1 MKNTWL
7 YRGWLLSLVIALGV
21 GGILALSIWNKLDE
35 IQTARQDQRGWAYSQ
50 LEVEYLKL
58 NDALHRV
65 IFGETNDLAPL
76 RARFDVFYSR
86 VKLAETMHI
95 NANDEIDGISR
106 LLKML
111 ESYFPA
117 IDGSDEELRA
127 ALVPLANSLD
137 EMSNVPREVAIAS
150 IAIHAQRSET
160 QRAQVS
166 LYIKTLI
173 YVVILVAFFLLSAI
187 YVLSK
192 RSRSL
197 RIATQRATENEARLD
212 TMLRASLDAVLMI
225 DDFGTIVDLNGS
237 AEKIFARPREEL
249 LGSSMPDTLVP
260 HRFRALFES
269 YLEKF
274 RTTGVS
280 SIADKGPVEFPMLD
294 ANGHEFPAE
303 IVASLV
309 RTQERNLFV
318 AYFRDITE
326 RKEKEEELLRMR
338 DEALSAYREKSRF
351 FAMMSH
357 EMRTP
362 LNGVIAALEL
372 LDGSELTP
380 DQRKYLAAAMSSGD
394 VLMGHINDVLAI
406 ERSESEEGLLI
417 APVDLA
423 AMTATMVGAMQPFA
437 DSAQVRIHLD
447 QNDLSDDLVL
457 TDPRALQQIIAN
469 LLSNAIKFSPGGDV
483 TLRAQFAPSELP
495 ASHPGDRML
504 RLQVIDTGTGISE
517 GDRERIFEDFVSLD
531 SRYERRTGGTGLGLG
546 IVKRMVAR
554 LHGTIT
560 CDSELGKGTT
570 FTVRIPVRGTTE
582 ADPSTQRALPE
593 ATDQR
598 GMDLLVVDDNLLNRD
613 LLSAMLEQM
622 GHRVSVASGGRKAI
636 EMAAQAPFDAIL
648 MDISMPEING
658 IQATRAI
665 REGEGPNRLTPVIA
679 VTAHAMPEER
689 AEFFD
694 AGMEGFVE
702 KPVRRK
708 TLAEAL
714 REVAPR
720 THGDSASA
728 PTAEDVEDGAAED
741 DDTNDAISADQI
753 SELLDLL
760 GLEKTRAQVASFL
773 KTAQSEIEGIAS
785 ATERDDLR
793 ARAHALAGTSG
804 MMGATALSQK
814 CREIQSACDTGQ
826 DDAAFALRGE
836 LAALYAPLPALYEE
850 LLAE

>member
-1 MKNTWL
+1 M
-7 YRGWLLSLVIALGV
+7 ALGV
-21 GGILALSIWNKLDE
+21 GGILAFSIWNKLDE
-35 IQTARQDQRGWAYSQ
+35 IETARQDQRGWVYSQ

-58 NDALHRV
+58 TDALHRV
-65 IFGETNDLAPL
+65 MFGETNDLAPL
-76 RARFDVFYSR
+76 RTRFDVFYSR

-95 NANDEIDGISR
+95 NADDENEGIPR
-106 LLKML
+106 LLEML
-111 ESYFPA
+111 EGYVLA
-117 IDGSDEELRA
+117 IDGSDEDLRA
-127 ALVPLANSLD
+127 AIEPLANSLE
-137 EMSNVPREVAIAS
+137 EMRNVPREVAIAS
-150 IAIHAQRSET
+150 IAIHAERSEA

-166 LYIKTLI
+166 LYIKTLVYI
-173 YVVILVAFFLLSAI
+173 VILVAFFLLSAI

-192 RSRSL
+192 RSQSL

-212 TMLRASLDAVLMI
+212 TMLRVSLDAVLMI

-237 AEKIFARPREEL
+237 AEKIFARPRDEL
-249 LGSSMPDTLVP
+249 LGSSMPHTLVP
-260 HRFRALFES
+260 HRLRAQFVS
-269 YLEKF
+269 HLEKF

-280 SIADKGPVEFPMLD
+280 SIADKGPIEFPMID

-303 IVASLV
+303 IVASLIP
-309 RTQERNLFV
+309 TQEHNLFV
-318 AYFRDITE
+318 VYFRDITE

-372 LDGSELTP
+372 LDGSKLTP
-380 DQRKYLAAAMSSGD
+380 DQRKYVAAAMSSGD

-406 ERSESEEGLLI
+406 ERAESEEGLLI
-417 APVDLA
+417 APVDLV
-423 AMTATMVGAMQPFA
+423 AMMGTMVAAMQPFA
-437 DSAQVRIHLD
+437 DSTQVRLHLD
-447 QNDLSDDLVL
+447 RNGLCNDLVL
-457 TDPRALQQIIAN
+457 TDPRSLQQIISN

-483 TLRAQFAPSELP
+483 TLRAQCAPSELP
-495 ASHPGDRML
+495 GSHPGDLML
-504 RLQVIDTGTGISE
+504 RLQVIDTGKGISE
-517 GDRERIFEDFVSLD
+517 VDRERIFEDFVSLD

-570 FTVRIPVRGTTE
+570 FTVRIPMRGTTE
-582 ADPSTQRALPE
+582 AEPSTQQALPE

-598 GMDLLVVDDNLLNRD
+598 GMDLLVVDDNALNRD
-613 LLSAMLEQM
+613 LLSEMLEQM
-622 GHRVSVASGGRKAI
+622 GHRVCVAPGGREAI
-636 EMAAQAPFDAIL
+636 ETAAQAPFDAIL
-648 MDISMPEING
+648 MDISMPEVNG

-665 REGEGPNRLTPVIA
+665 RGGEGPNRLTPVIA
-679 VTAHAMPEER
+679 VTAHAMPQER

-714 REVAPR
+714 REITPR
-720 THGDSASA
+720 ASGEAKSA
-728 PTAEDVEDGAAED
+728 PTAEDVEDGSTED
-741 DDTNDAISADQI
+741 DDTDDAISTDQI

-793 ARAHALAGTSG
+793 ARSHALAGTSG

-814 CREIQSACDTGQ
+814 CREIQSACDSGQ
-826 DDAAFALRGE
+826 VQAAIALRRE

-850 LLAE
+850 LLAD